1 MATPRKKTAHNRNLG
16 RHGEDLAAAEAQKR
30 GYRILD
36 RNLHT
41 PFGEIDL
48 FLESDQA
55 FVFAEVKTRRSF
67 RFGYPEE
74 AITPEKLRRMRESAE
89 YVINQL
95 PIETVKPFQLD
106 VITFEPDETDS
117 GSDVLHWM
125 ENVTRDD

>member
-1 MATPRKKTAHNRNLG
+1 MATPRKKPAHNRNLG
-16 RHGEDLAAAEAQKR
+16 RHGEDLAATEAQKR
-30 GYRILD
+30 GYRILE

-89 YVINQL
+89 YVINQI
-95 PIETVKPFQLD
+95 PIEAIKPFQLD
-106 VITFEPDETDS
+106 VITFEPDETNS
-117 GSDVLHWM
+117 GSDILHWM

>member
-1 MATPRKKTAHNRNLG
+1 MATPRKKTARNRNLG

-30 GYRILD
+30 GYRILE
-36 RNLHT
+36 RNLYT

-55 FVFAEVKTRRSF
+55 FVFAEVKTRRSL

-74 AITPEKLRRMRESAE
+74 AIIPEKLCRMRESAE
-89 YVINQL
+89 YVINRL
-95 PIETVKPFQLD
+95 PIEALKPFQLD
-106 VITFEPDETDS
+106 VITFEPDEANP